1 MDPSFDPEKGEPVR
15 PEARSRQPRSEGM
28 GVIISVVAVTA
39 LIILGMLCIMRPV
52 EAPGTVTSEAPSPT
66 APPSKQ

>member
-1 MDPSFDPEKGEPVR
+1 
-15 PEARSRQPRSEGM
+15 M